1 MICLSTDAMLLTN
14 LVVIGTITDPEGARV
29 LLHDITVS
37 ALYGILATMSLET
50 E

>member
-1 MICLSTDAMLLTN
+1 MLLTS
-14 LVVIGTITDPEGARV
+14 LVMIGIIKDPEGARV

-37 ALYGILATMSLET
+37 AHYGIVATTSLET

>member
-1 MICLSTDAMLLTN
+1 MICLSTDAMLLN
-14 LVVIGTITDPEGARV
+14 LVVIGIIVDPEDARV

-37 ALYGILATMSLET
+37 ALYQVVAPTSLET

>member
-1 MICLSTDAMLLTN
+1 MICLSTDAMLLN
-14 LVVIGTITDPEGARV
+14 LVVIGIIVDLEGARV

-37 ALYGILATMSLET
+37 ALYQVVAPTSLET

>member
-1 MICLSTDAMLLTN
+1 MLLTN
-14 LVVIGTITDPEGARV
+14 LAMIGCIVDPEDARV

-37 ALYGILATMSLET
+37 ALYQVVAPTSLET